1 MARNLLSRYFW
12 IIDTI
17 RRRRRISRRELS
29 QMWLQSDISEG
40 RQLTRRTFYN
50 YREAII
56 EIFGLTIEYDA
67 TTYEYYIREED
78 THNREVTEWM
88 LNSAAVTDIISAGRS
103 VASRICLEDVP
114 SARTHLGVIIDA
126 LRENHVIVFDYNN
139 FTRSRPDRDVKL
151 EPYFVRIF
159 HQRWYVIGRNVREN
173 RIKTYA
179 LDRITDAHVSPDTF
193 ELPEDVNADDY
204 FRDSFGLVVTRAQPK
219 NITLRVD
226 HFQAKYLRALP
237 LHASQ
242 EEFVHDGFS
251 LFKYRMRITD
261 DLVEELMSKAD
272 RITVV
277 SPPEL
282 RAMLVDRLRRALAPY
297 DDAKNK

>member
-179 LDRITDAHVSPDTF
+179 LDRITAAHVSPDTF

-297 DDAKNK
+297 DDAKK

>member
-179 LDRITDAHVSPDTF
+179 LDRITAAHVSPDTF

-261 DLVEELMSKAD
+261 DLVEELLSKAD

>member
-179 LDRITDAHVSPDTF
+179 LDRITAAHVSPDTF

>member
-1 MARNLLSRYFW
+1 MARNLLNKYFW

-17 RRRRRISRRELS
+17 RRRRRIPRRELA
-29 QMWLQSDISEG
+29 QLWLQSPVSEG
-40 RQLTRRTFYN
+40 RPLTRRTFYN
-50 YREAII
+50 YREAIA
-56 EIFGLTIEYDA
+56 EVFGLDIECDA
-67 TTYEYYIREED
+67 STFEYYIAEED
-78 THNREVTEWM
+78 AHSREVTDWM
-88 LNSAAVTDIISAGRS
+88 LNSAAVNDIIAAGRS

-114 SARTHLGVIIDA
+114 SARTHLGTIIDA
-126 LRENHVIVFDYNN
+126 LRENRVIVFDYNN
-139 FTRSRPDRDVKL
+139 FNRSRPDRDVSL

-173 RIKTYA
+173 RTKTYA
-179 LDRITDAHVSPDTF
+179 LDRMDQVHLSPKTF
-193 ELPEDVNADDY
+193 VLPPHVNADDY
-204 FRDSFGLVVTRAQPK
+204 FRDSFGLVVTRAAAK
-219 NITLRVD
+219 TITLRVD
-226 HFQAKYLRALP
+226 HMQAKYLRVLP

-251 LFKYRMRITD
+251 LFRYRMRITD

-282 RAMLVDRLRRALAPY
+282 RVMLADRLRRALAPY
-297 DDAKNK
+297 DDNK

>member
-1 MARNLLSRYFW
+1 MARNLLSKYFW

-17 RRRRRISRRELS
+17 RRRRRISRRELTEL
-29 QMWLQSDISEG
+29 WLKSDVSEG
-40 RQLTRRTFYN
+40 RALTRRTFYN
-50 YREAII
+50 YREAILD
-56 EIFGLTIEYDA
+56 IFGLSIECDNS
-67 TTYEYYIREED
+67 TFEYYITEED
-78 THNREVTEWM
+78 AHSREVTDWM
-88 LNSAAVTDIISAGRS
+88 LNSAAVNDIIATGRS

-114 SARTHLGVIIDA
+114 SARTYLGVIIDA
-126 LRENHVIVFDYNN
+126 LRQNRVIVFDYNN
-139 FTRSRPDRDVKL
+139 FTRSRPDCDVTL

-173 RIKTYA
+173 RVKTYA
-179 LDRITDAHVSPDTF
+179 LDRMDQVHLSSKTF
-193 ELPEDVNADDY
+193 ALPPDVNADDY
-204 FRDSFGLVVTRAQPK
+204 FRDSFGLVVTRAAAK
-219 NITLRVD
+219 TVTLRVD
-226 HFQAKYLRALP
+226 HVQAKYLRALP

-251 LFKYRMRITD
+251 LFRYRMRITD

-282 RAMLVDRLRRALAPY
+282 RVMLIDRLRRALAPY
-297 DDAKNK
+297 DENK

>member
-1 MARNLLSRYFW
+1 MARNLLSKYFW

-17 RRRRRISRRELS
+17 RRRRRISRRELTEL
-29 QMWLQSDISEG
+29 WLKSEVSEG
-40 RQLTRRTFYN
+40 RALTRRTFYN
-50 YREAII
+50 YREAIL
-56 EIFGLTIEYDA
+56 EIFGLNIECDNS
-67 TTYEYYIREED
+67 TFEYYISEED
-78 THNREVTEWM
+78 AHAREVTDWM
-88 LNSAAVTDIISAGRS
+88 LNSAAVNDIIATGRS

-114 SARTHLGVIIDA
+114 SARTYLGVIIDA
-126 LRENHVIVFDYNN
+126 LRQNRVLSFDYNN
-139 FTRSRPDRDVKL
+139 FTRSRPDRDVAL

-159 HQRWYVIGRNVREN
+159 HQRWYAIGRNVREN

-179 LDRITDAHVSPDTF
+179 LDRMSQVHLSSKTF
-193 ELPEDVNADDY
+193 ELPSDVNADDY
-204 FRDSFGLVVTRAQPK
+204 FRDSFGLVVTRAAAK
-219 NITLRVD
+219 TVTLRVD
-226 HFQAKYLRALP
+226 HVQAKYLRALP

-251 LFKYRMRITD
+251 LFRYRMRITD

-282 RAMLVDRLRRALAPY
+282 RVMLIDRLRRALAPY
-297 DDAKNK
+297 EENK